1 TADIELIKVVGV
13 HGPVKAVYLIIEDC

>member
-1 TADIELIKVVGV
+1 ELIKVAGV

>member
-1 TADIELIKVVGV
+1 ELIKVVGV

>member
-1 TADIELIKVVGV
+1 LIKVVGV

>member
-1 TADIELIKVVGV
+1 IELIKVVGV

>member
-1 TADIELIKVVGV
+1 DIELIKVVGV